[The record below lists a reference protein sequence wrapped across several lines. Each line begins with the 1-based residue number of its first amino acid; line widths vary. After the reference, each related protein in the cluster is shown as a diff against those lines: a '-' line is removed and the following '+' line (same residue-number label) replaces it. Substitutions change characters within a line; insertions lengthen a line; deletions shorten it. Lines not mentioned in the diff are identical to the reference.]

1 MGYINTWLANWD
13 YLLLLLL
20 RVSALIFSSPIFGR
34 RTIPVIA
41 RIGYCACIAYLFFVS
56 IPQTQPL
63 DYNNDLILYVLLCVK
78 ELLFGL
84 VLGYVLNVF
93 FTLTFTAGQ
102 LIDMQMGF
110 GLVNVFDPQSNLS
123 IPMVGNFLNI
133 IMILVFFAMNGHHRL
148 IQILYLT
155 VVRIPI
161 GAVEFSPNLAL
172 VAVELF
178 SQTFLLAF
186 SIALPIVISGLLG
199 EALMGVITRSV
210 PQINVFAIG
219 LPLKVVLGFVVL
231 LAMLPVYVSFLP
243 QVFDQMYVGLDNM
256 FATLMG
262 G

>member
-1 MGYINTWLANWD
+1 MGYINDWLTNWD

-20 RVSALIFSSPIFGR
+20 RVSALIFSSPVFGR
-34 RTIPVIA
+34 KNIPVIA
-41 RIGYCACIAYLFFVS
+41 KIGYCACIAYLFYVS
-56 IPQTQPL
+56 VPQTQPL
-63 DYNNDLILYVLLCVK
+63 DYHNDLVLYMLLCLK

-133 IMILVFFAMNGHHRL
+133 IMVLVFFAMNGHHRL

-178 SQTFLLAF
+178 AQTFVLAL
-186 SIALPIVISGLLG
+186 SVALPIIISGLLG

-219 LPLKVVLGFVVL
+219 LPLKVAVGFVVL
-231 LAMLPVYVSFLP
+231 MAMLPVFVNFLP
-243 QVFDQMYVGLDNM
+243 QIFEQMFIGLDNM
-256 FATLMG
+256 FGALMG

>member
-1 MGYINTWLANWD
+1 MEYINNWLAHWD
-13 YLLLLLL
+13 YILLLLL
-20 RVSALIFSSPIFGR
+20 RVSGLIFSSPIFGR

-41 RIGYCACIAYLFFVS
+41 RIGYCACIAYLFYVS
-56 IPQTQPL
+56 VPQTQPIL
-63 DYNNDLILYVLLCVK
+63 YNDDLLLYVLLCVK

-155 VVRIPI
+155 VVRLPV
-161 GAVEFSPNLAL
+161 GAVEFSPGLAL

-178 SQTFLLAF
+178 AQTFVLAL
-186 SIALPIVISGLLG
+186 SVALPIVISGLLG

-219 LPLKVVLGFVVL
+219 LPLKVVLGFVIL
-231 LAMLPVYVSFLP
+231 LAMLPVYVGFLP
-243 QVFDQMYVGLDNM
+243 QIFDQMYVGLDNM
-256 FATLMG
+256 FAALMG

>member
-1 MGYINTWLANWD
+1 MGYINDWLTNWD

-20 RVSALIFSSPIFGR
+20 RVSGLIFSSPIFGR
-34 RTIPVIA
+34 RNIPVIA
-41 RIGYCACIAYLFFVS
+41 RIGYCACITYLFFVS
-56 IPQTQPL
+56 VPQTQPL
-63 DYNNDLILYVLLCVK
+63 DYNDDLLLYVLLCLK

-133 IMILVFFAMNGHHRL
+133 IMLLVFFAVNGHHRL

-155 VVRIPI
+155 VVRIPV

-178 SQTFLLAF
+178 AQTFVLAL
-186 SIALPIVISGLLG
+186 SVALPIVIAGLMG
-199 EALMGVITRSV
+199 ESLMGVITRSV

-219 LPLKVVLGFVVL
+219 LPLKVVIGFVVL
-231 LAMLPVYVSFLP
+231 LAMLPVYVNFLP
-243 QVFDQMYVGLDNM
+243 QIFDQMYIGLDNM
-256 FATLMG
+256 FAAMMG

>member
-1 MGYINTWLANWD
+1 MGYINNWLAHWD

-34 RTIPVIA
+34 RNIPVIA

-56 IPQTQPL
+56 VPQTQPL
-63 DYNNDLILYVLLCVK
+63 DYHDDLMLYVLLCVK

-84 VLGYVLNVF
+84 VLGYVLNAF

-133 IMILVFFAMNGHHRL
+133 VMLLVFFAVNGHHRL

-161 GAVEFSPNLAL
+161 GSVEFSPSLAL

-178 SQTFLLAF
+178 SQTFLLAL
-186 SIALPIVISGLLG
+186 SVALPIVVSGLMG

-210 PQINVFAIG
+210 PQINVFMIG
-219 LPLKVVLGFVVL
+219 LPLKVVLGFVIL
-231 LAMLPVYVSFLP
+231 LATLPVYVNFLP
-243 QVFDQMYVGLDNM
+243 QIFEQMYIGLDNM
-256 FATLMG
+256 FGALMG